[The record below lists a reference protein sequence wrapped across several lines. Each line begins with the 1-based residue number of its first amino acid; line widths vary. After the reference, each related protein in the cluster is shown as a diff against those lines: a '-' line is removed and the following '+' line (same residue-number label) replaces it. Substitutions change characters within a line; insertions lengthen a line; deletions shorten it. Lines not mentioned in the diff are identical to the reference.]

1 MFKIESFVTKKL
13 ASKLFDLNAD
23 DKFYGPQF
31 LVEMQK
37 FKDDM
42 MELMSEKY
50 GEANKILY
58 KLILEK
64 EVTGFLISK
73 YSDCNCCKTLFCSKK
88 YDRNNNIASLENVL
102 KLR

>member
-1 MFKIESFVTKKL
+1 
-13 ASKLFDLNAD
+13 
-23 DKFYGPQF
+23 
-31 LVEMQK
+31 MQK

-42 MELMSEKY
+42 MELMCKKY

-88 YDRNNNIASLENVL
+88 YDKDHNIVSLENVL
-102 KLR
+102 MLWETIEAHSENV